1 MQQISS
7 DNLIEES
14 KEIKTY
20 MSAVKRFPQKLDSK
34 VGQAMFVRS
43 IEQKMRREGT
53 FDKVDSV
60 KSNAIVQQAMKENY
74 VKFVKRISGL
84 E

>member
-1 MQQISS
+1 MQQIS
-7 DNLIEES
+7 DNIVEES

-20 MSAVKRFPQKLDSK
+20 MSAIKRFPQKLDSK

-43 IEQKMRREGT
+43 LEQKMRREGT
-53 FDKVDSV
+53 FDKVENV
-60 KSNAIVQQAMKENY
+60 KNDAIIQQAMKENY
-74 VKFVKRISGL
+74 VKFVKRINGM